1 MSCAKPKTKSIASIQ
16 QKKKKPTTTT
26 VTILLLIIPACQ
38 IWCIQKMLD

>member
-16 QKKKKPTTTT
+16 QKNTPTTTM
-26 VTILLLIIPACQ
+26 VTILLLIIPGDQ